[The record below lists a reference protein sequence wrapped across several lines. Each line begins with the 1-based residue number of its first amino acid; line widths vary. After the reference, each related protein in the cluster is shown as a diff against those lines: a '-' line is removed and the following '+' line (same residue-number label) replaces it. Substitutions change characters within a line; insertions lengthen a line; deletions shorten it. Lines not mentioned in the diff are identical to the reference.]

1 MMKDKKGP
9 GSADPWNGIRK
20 RIANLKDGEAL
31 RLEPEDALWIGGN
44 RDIPEDTVPEEDV
57 YGDHT

>member
-1 MMKDKKGP
+1 MKDKKGP
-9 GSADPWNGIRK
+9 GPADAWSGIRK
-20 RIANLKDGEAL
+20 RIANLKDGEAV

-44 RDIPEDTVPEEDV
+44 GDIPEDTIPEEDF

>member
-1 MMKDKKGP
+1 MKDKKGP
-9 GSADPWNGIRK
+9 GSVDLWSGIRE
-20 RIANLKDGEAL
+20 RIAGLKDGEAL

-44 RDIPEDTVPEEDV
+44 ADLLEDTVPEEDF